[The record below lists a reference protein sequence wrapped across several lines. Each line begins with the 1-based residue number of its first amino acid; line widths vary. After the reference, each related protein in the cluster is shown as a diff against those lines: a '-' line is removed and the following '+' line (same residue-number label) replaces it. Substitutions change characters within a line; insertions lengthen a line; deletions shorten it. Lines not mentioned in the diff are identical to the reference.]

1 MKENKTF
8 FVTGGGTG
16 GHIYPALTLA
26 KKLSDEGFRVYFVGN
41 KRNLEYKIACENG
54 LRFLDVNVS
63 SMPRKLSLNF
73 IFWGMQTFF
82 ASVVALFYVLKYKP
96 NAAFAT
102 GGYVCAPTLIASSLL
117 KIPYMTHDSD
127 TYPGIV
133 SRVFSKYAAFATV
146 AFPEA
151 KKYLKC
157 KNILLTGNPIR
168 DNFANANRG
177 ESLCALGLED
187 KKTIYVTGGS
197 QGAKT
202 LNDAACKLIEKLK
215 ENQEIQLILQT
226 GIKNYDE
233 IIGKL
238 GDLPKNILVKPYFE
252 DTSIP
257 LACADLVI
265 SRGGSL
271 SISEILASGVPSII
285 VPYPHA
291 AKNHQ
296 ELNAKSVGTI
306 GCTVILEDLKCA
318 EIMPDMALELVY
330 DDEKLSNMRANIKEN
345 SKPNGTQEIFEKL
358 VEISNDR

>member
-1 MKENKTF
+1 MREDKTF

-26 KKLSDEGFRVYFVGN
+26 KKLTSEGFKVYFVGN
-41 KRNLEYKIACENG
+41 KKNLEYKIASENG
-54 LRFLDVNVS
+54 LNFLDVNVS
-63 SMPRKLSLNF
+63 SMPRKISLSFL
-73 IFWGMQTFF
+73 FWGLQTFF
-82 ASVVALFYVLKYKP
+82 ASLAAMFYVLKYRP
-96 NAAFAT
+96 NASFAT
-102 GGYVCAPTLIASSLL
+102 GGYVCAPVLIASKFL

-133 SRVFSKYAAFATV
+133 SRVFSKYAKYATI

-168 DNFANANRG
+168 DNFANAKR
-177 ESLCALGLED
+177 EEALVELGLDD
-187 KKTIYVTGGS
+187 KKTIYITGGS

-202 LNDAACKLIEKLK
+202 LNDSALKLIEKLK

-233 IIGKL
+233 ILAGL
-238 GDLPKNILVKPYFE
+238 SELPKNILVKPYFK
-252 DTSIP
+252 DTSLP

-271 SISEILASGVPSII
+271 SISEILASATPSII

-296 ELNAKSVGTI
+296 ELNAKSIENI
-306 GCTVILEDLKCA
+306 GCAIVLDDLKCVEA
-318 EIMPDMALELVY
+318 LPDMALELVNNR
-330 DDEKLSNMRANIKEN
+330 EKLSAIKANIIEN

-358 VEISNDR
+358 VEIAGGR

>member
-1 MKENKTF
+1 MKEDKIF

-26 KKLSDEGFRVYFVGN
+26 KKLSGEGFKVYFVGN
-41 KRNLEYKIACENG
+41 KRNLEYKIALENG
-54 LRFLDVNVS
+54 LDFLDVNVS

-73 IFWGMQTFF
+73 IFWGLQTFF
-82 ASVVALFYVLKYKP
+82 ASVVALFYALKYKP
-96 NAAFAT
+96 SAVFAT
-102 GGYVCAPTLIASSLL
+102 GGYVCAPTLIASNLL

-133 SRVFSKYAAFATV
+133 SRVFSKHAKCATV
-146 AFPEA
+146 AFSEA

-168 DNFANANRG
+168 DNFSSVNRS
-177 ESLCALGLED
+177 EALCALGLED
-187 KKTIYVTGGS
+187 KKTIYITGGS

-202 LNDAACKLIEKLK
+202 LNDASYNLIEKLK

-233 IIGKL
+233 ISCKF

-257 LACADLVI
+257 LACADLVV

-271 SISEILASGVPSII
+271 SISEILASGAPSII

-296 ELNAKSVGTI
+296 ELNAKSVERI
-306 GCTVILEDLKCA
+306 GCAVILDDSKCVENLA
-318 EIMPDMALELVY
+318 DFALELIY
-330 DDEKLSNMRANIKEN
+330 NSEKLSEMKTNIKEN

-358 VEISNDR
+358 MEISNGR

>member
-1 MKENKTF
+1 MKEDKIF
-8 FVTGGGTG
+8 FITGGGTG

-26 KKLSDEGFRVYFVGN
+26 KKLVSEGFKVYFVGN
-41 KRNLEYKIACENG
+41 KRNLEYKIALENG
-54 LRFLDVNVS
+54 LNFLDVNVS
-63 SMPRKLSLNF
+63 SMPRKASLNF
-73 IFWGMQTFF
+73 IFWGFQTFF
-82 ASVVALFYVLKYKP
+82 ASLVAIFYALKYKP

-102 GGYVCAPTLIASSLL
+102 GGYVCAQTLIASKLL

-133 SRVFSKYAAFATV
+133 SRVFSKYATCATV

-151 KKYLKC
+151 EKYLKC
-157 KNILLTGNPIR
+157 KNIILAGNPIR
-168 DNFANANRG
+168 DNFANADRDFALQ
-177 ESLCALGLED
+177 ELGLED
-187 KKTIYVTGGS
+187 KKTIYITGGS

-202 LNDAACKLIEKLK
+202 LNESAFNVIEKLK

-233 IIGKL
+233 TVAKL
-238 GDLPKNILVKPYFE
+238 GELPKNILIKPYFS
-252 DTSIP
+252 DTSLP
-257 LACADLVI
+257 LACADLVV

-271 SISEILASGVPSII
+271 SISEILASGTPSII

-296 ELNAKSVGTI
+296 ELNAKSVENI
-306 GCTVILEDLKCA
+306 GCTIVLNDSECVENLA
-318 EIMPDMALELVY
+318 DMAFELVY
-330 DDEKLSNMRANIKEN
+330 NDEKLSEMKANIKEN

-358 VEISNDR
+358 LEIAGDR

>member
-1 MKENKTF
+1 MKEDKTF

-26 KKLSDEGFRVYFVGN
+26 KKLLAEGFRVYFVGN
-41 KRNLEYKIACENG
+41 KRNLEYKIALENG
-54 LRFLDVNVS
+54 LNFLDVNVS
-63 SMPRKLSLNF
+63 SMPRKISLGF
-73 IFWGMQTFF
+73 IFWGFQTFF
-82 ASVVALFYVLKYKP
+82 ASLVALFYVLKYRP
-96 NAAFAT
+96 NASFAT
-102 GGYVCAPTLIASSLL
+102 GGYVCAPTLIASKIL

-133 SRVFSKYAAFATV
+133 SRVFSKYAKCATI

-157 KNILLTGNPIR
+157 KDILLAGNPIR
-168 DNFANANRG
+168 DNFALANRD
-177 ESLCALGLED
+177 EALLALGLEN
-187 KKTIYVTGGS
+187 KKTIYITGGS

-202 LNDAACKLIEKLK
+202 LNDGAIALIQELK

-233 IIGKL
+233 VTAKL
-238 GDLPKNILVKPYFE
+238 GELPKNILVKPYFQ
-252 DTSIP
+252 DTSLP
-257 LACADLVI
+257 LACADLVV

-271 SISEILASGVPSII
+271 SISEILASGTPSII

-296 ELNAKSVGTI
+296 ELNARSVENI
-306 GCTVILEDLKCA
+306 GCAVVLADSECVQNLPKI
-318 EIMPDMALELVY
+318 ALEFAC
-330 DDEKLSNMRANIKEN
+330 DNEKLSQMKLNISQN
-345 SKPNGTQEIFEKL
+345 AKPNGTQEIFEKL
-358 VEISNDR
+358 VEIAGGR